1 MEVPKSEGP
10 CWSGGRQVVARKTA
24 ISVLVAVCWFV
35 CSAAAVLAGS
45 IEGYAFVN
53 DDGTL
58 RIRGRT
64 IRLFGIHIPKTN
76 VICKEQFRPPICG
89 RRASVALKFKLNSG
103 WPRCEPVETH
113 RDRSITAVCV
123 VDDLDLGAY
132 LLEYGWAVATPDAPI
147 EYHTLEKIARS
158 RRIGVW
164 GIAIGE

>member
-1 MEVPKSEGP
+1 M
-10 CWSGGRQVVARKTA
+10 VARKMA
-24 ISVLVAVCWFV
+24 ISIFVAICGFV
-35 CSAAAVLAGS
+35 FSAAAALAGS
-45 IEGYAFVN
+45 LEGYAFVN
-53 DDGTL
+53 DDATL

-64 IRLFGIHIPKTN
+64 IRLYGIHIPKTS

-103 WPRCEPVETH
+103 WPRCELVERH
-113 RDRSITAVCV
+113 RDRTITALCV
-123 VDDLDLGAY
+123 VDGLDLSAY
-132 LLEYGWAVATPDAPI
+132 LLEYGWAVAVPNAPI